1 MWSTCCVPMTI
12 VQLLS
17 GCLSFLPTFNLLLL
31 VVFVSSCFLFFHYWV
46 VGVLYV
52 LPYVH
57 IPNIFSYFMSFV
69 FIFWMEFSENNL
81 LLSLFY
87 FSFSLLWL
95 VLTGSIQKNLRLSKI
110 MKMLPKFSSR
120 RFIVLVFAFT
130 SMLHPTLVFVYSM

>member
-1 MWSTCCVPMTI
+1 MWSTCCVPMTT

-31 VVFVSSCFLFFHYWV
+31 VVFVSSCFWFFNYWV

-69 FIFWMEFSENNL
+69 FIFWIEFSENNL

-95 VLTGSIQKNLRLSKI
+95 VLTESIQKNLRLSKI
-110 MKMLPKFSSR
+110 MKMLPKF
-120 RFIVLVFAFT
+120 
-130 SMLHPTLVFVYSM
+130 FVKKIYSFNFCIYIYAPSHISFCV